1 MLLEYTE
8 RRSRERRVE
17 QQCSYLMFISF
28 RSYSEKATISSKKS
42 HTSVANRI
50 YAQRHPMQYPISSIL
65 DICNKPTRTK
75 LAKSQNSNVVTNA
88 PKQYPISCFRY

>member
-1 MLLEYTE
+1 MLVECAE
-8 RRSRERRVE
+8 IRSRERRVE
-17 QQCSYLMFISF
+17 QQCSDLMFISPKCC
-28 RSYSEKATISSKKS
+28 SEEATLFSIKS
-42 HTSVANRI
+42 PAHVADRI
-50 YAQRHPMQYPISSIL
+50 NAQRHPMQYPMSSLL